1 MSIIRCSDATETI
14 LRSVAEE
21 LDALLADKDG
31 LISELQDQVRAL
43 EAEKA
48 DLGNEVAQLTAAAF
62 KAVKETTP

>member
-21 LDALLADKDG
+21 LDALLADKDD
-31 LISELQDQVRAL
+31 LIGELQDQVKAL

-48 DLGNEVAQLTAAAF
+48 DLENEAA
-62 KAVKETTP
+62 K